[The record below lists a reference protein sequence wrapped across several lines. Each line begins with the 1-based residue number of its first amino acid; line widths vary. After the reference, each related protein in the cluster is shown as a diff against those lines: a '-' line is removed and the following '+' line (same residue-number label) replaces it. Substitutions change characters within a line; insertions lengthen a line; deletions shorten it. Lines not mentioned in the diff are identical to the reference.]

1 MKFLIPPPLVRP
13 PPPDLSYINRS
24 YRSVRRREDRDDNL
38 SGDFL
43 LAVLQKHS
51 GAPIPFEESQILE
64 YYKKF
69 LAQYSD
75 YEDEDSEED
84 SDEEDSEEGEK
95 GKKNVC

>member
-38 SGDFL
+38 
-43 LAVLQKHS
+43 S

-95 GKKNVC
+95 GKKNIFSNLGVK